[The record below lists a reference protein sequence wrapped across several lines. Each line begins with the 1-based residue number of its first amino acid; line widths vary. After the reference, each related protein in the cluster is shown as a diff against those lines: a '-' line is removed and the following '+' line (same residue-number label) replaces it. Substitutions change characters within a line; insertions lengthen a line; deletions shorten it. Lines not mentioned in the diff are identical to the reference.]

1 MESLNSVNFR
11 ERCNMKRNTVLIGIT
26 LAVATVFAGTL
37 VAQAQE
43 SLFGTW
49 RMNAAKSTF
58 NPGPV
63 PKSNIAKWEAFQGGV
78 RLTVDVVPAK
88 GETQHYESSGK
99 FDGRDNPVK
108 GNNPDG
114 DTLAFSK
121 IDART
126 YEVVTKKG
134 GKNTVTAR
142 IVVAADGKTRVT
154 TQTGR
159 DGQGRTVNN
168 SIYYEKQ

>member
-1 MESLNSVNFR
+1 
-11 ERCNMKRNTVLIGIT
+11 MKRKTVLTGMALT
-26 LAVATVFAGTL
+26 VAWMLAGVL
-37 VAQAQE
+37 LAQAQE

-49 RMNAAKSTF
+49 RMNAAKSSYS
-58 NPGPV
+58 PGPT
-63 PKSNIAKWEAFQGGV
+63 PKSNIAKWEAFQGGA
-78 RLTVDVVPAK
+78 RLTVDVVPAQ

-99 FDGRDNPVK
+99 FDGKDNPVK

-114 DTLAFSK
+114 DTVAFSK

-168 SIYYEKQ
+168 SIFYEKQ

>member
-1 MESLNSVNFR
+1 
-11 ERCNMKRNTVLIGIT
+11 MKRKTAVVGIT
-26 LAVATVFAGTL
+26 LAIASVLAGVL
-37 VAQAQE
+37 LAQAQE

-49 RMNAAKSTF
+49 RMNAAKSSF
-58 NPGPV
+58 SPGPI

-78 RLTVDVVPAK
+78 RLTVDMVPEK

-99 FDGRDNPVK
+99 FDGKDNPVK
-108 GNNPDG
+108 GNNPDA
-114 DTLAFSK
+114 DAMAFSK

-126 YEVVTKKG
+126 YEVVNKKG
-134 GKNTVTAR
+134 GKNTMTAR
-142 IVVAADGKTRVT
+142 IVVSADGKTRTT

-168 SIYYEKQ
+168 TILYEKQ

>member
-1 MESLNSVNFR
+1 
-11 ERCNMKRNTVLIGIT
+11 MKRKTVLTGIALT
-26 LAVATVFAGTL
+26 VASMVAGVL
-37 VAQAQE
+37 LAQAQE

-49 RMNAAKSTF
+49 RMNAAKSSYS
-58 NPGPV
+58 PGPM
-63 PKSNIAKWEAFQGGV
+63 PKNNIAKWGAFQGGV
-78 RLTVDVVPAK
+78 RLTVDVVPAQ

-99 FDGRDNPVK
+99 FDGKDNAVK

-114 DTLAFSK
+114 DTVAFSK

-168 SIYYEKQ
+168 SMFYEKQ

>member
-1 MESLNSVNFR
+1 
-11 ERCNMKRNTVLIGIT
+11 MKRKTVVIGINLIVASV
-26 LAVATVFAGTL
+26 LAGVL
-37 VAQAQE
+37 LAQAQE

-49 RMNAAKSTF
+49 RMNAAKS
-58 NPGPV
+58 NYSPGPI
-63 PKSNIAKWEAFQGGV
+63 PTSNIAKWEAFQGGV

-99 FDGRDNPVK
+99 FDGKDNPVK

-114 DTLAFSK
+114 DTMAFSK

-126 YEVVTKKG
+126 YEVVNKKG
-134 GKNTVTAR
+134 GRNTLTAR
-142 IVVAADGKTRVT
+142 IVVAADGKTRTT

-159 DGQGRTVNN
+159 DGQGRTVTNT
-168 SIYYEKQ
+168 ILYEKQ

>member
-1 MESLNSVNFR
+1 
-11 ERCNMKRNTVLIGIT
+11 MKRKTVLTGIALT
-26 LAVATVFAGTL
+26 GASMLAGVL
-37 VAQAQE
+37 LAQAQE

-49 RMNAAKSTF
+49 RMNAAKSSYS
-58 NPGPV
+58 PGPM

-78 RLTVDVVPAK
+78 RLTVDVVPAQ

-99 FDGRDNPVK
+99 FDGKDNAVK

-114 DTLAFSK
+114 DTVAFSK

-134 GKNTVTAR
+134 GKNTVMAR

-168 SIYYEKQ
+168 SMFYEKQ

>member
-1 MESLNSVNFR
+1 MTRKTILTGISL
-11 ERCNMKRNTVLIGIT
+11 TVVVVLG
-26 LAVATVFAGTL
+26 AVL
-37 VAQAQE
+37 LAQAQE

-49 RMNAAKSTF
+49 RMNAAKSNF
-58 NPGPV
+58 SPGPL
-63 PKSNIAKWEAFQGGV
+63 PKSSIAKWEPVQGGV

-88 GETQHYESSGK
+88 GETQHYESTGR
-99 FDGRDNPVK
+99 FDGKDNPVK

-114 DTLAFSK
+114 DTVAFSK

-134 GKNTVTAR
+134 GKNTITAR

-159 DGQGRTVNN
+159 DGQGRMVNN
-168 SIYYEKQ
+168 TIFYEKQ